1 MKEKFIRILSPIT
14 LAVIAVLD
22 IAVIGYGIFAIK
34 KLADAATANAIF
46 FAVADLVAI
55 VIAVLVTKQ
64 ELTNGVKFYDDEFE
78 FTAIDNDNVFAYEDI
93 IRIETKKDTKASLVK
108 NFIDRSSQI
117 ILTLKDERVITID
130 IGLTTKNCVNTI
142 ADEITARTGITASGQ
157 SEEENQEK

>member
-1 MKEKFIRILSPIT
+1 MKEKFIRILSPVT
-14 LAVIAVLD
+14 LAIIAILD

-34 KLADAATANAIF
+34 KLIDAASTIAIF
-46 FAVADLVAI
+46 FAVADLVAL

-78 FTAIDNDNVFAYEDI
+78 FNAIDNDNVFAYEDVVSV
-93 IRIETKKDTKASLVK
+93 EAKKDTKASLVK

-130 IGLTTKNCVNTI
+130 IGLTTKNCVNII
-142 ADEITARTGITASGQ
+142 ADEIKARAGLADSQ
-157 SEEENQEK
+157 NEEDNQDN